1 MSRGPGSLGN
11 RILDILRSTPTGRMP
26 KRDLRSRFP
35 LQVRDRSY
43 HRALKS
49 LERGGHV
56 LVSRYHVTMTYPP
69 HHAEMVEK
77 TREALQMVA
86 TLARARGVP
95 VPKLHEKVP
104 VRWPGASR

>member
-1 MSRGPGSLGN
+1 MSRGPGALGT
-11 RILDILRSTPTGRMP
+11 RILDVLRSTPAGRMH

-56 LVSRYHVTMTYPP
+56 LISRHHVALTFPP
-69 HHAEMVEK
+69 HHREMVER
-77 TREALQMVA
+77 TREALGMVA

-104 VRWPGASR
+104 ARYPGASR